1 MAKVIRIGK
10 TYELG
15 DVLADIEM
23 SGESDITLQI
33 SSDSKFL
40 ENTKDLQVVRT
51 YAESLQKTL
60 KVENTERFEKVG
72 FVAGADISQDDVVAP
87 KPVIKPSKKSSIP
100 KMKLKLPK
108 VRSFVFI
115 IVAFLLLIAGI
126 AGYSVLAKNVPKATV
141 TLTVSPEIFTGTK
154 EVNAKEDPGDNDVK
168 LYKTTT
174 EITES
179 KKAIPTGEKEVGDK
193 ATGEIEVLNKSGDDV
208 KINSGTEVTINFNG
222 EDLVFLTNEKA
233 TVDKKTEEDV
243 TNSKGETVKAD
254 VYGKKKIEIIA
265 SKPGEKY
272 NLSNN
277 DINSSDISLDIN
289 KDKISAELSSSTSG
303 GTSKTVT
310 VVSEKDLTDLK
321 ESLQTEIEKKAK
333 DKLEAQTSNKSQLL
347 DGSFDYKTVSAD
359 YSAKVDEEASEVTL
373 TSTVEVT
380 AYYLDGEEIKSKLS
394 DEIEKLVP
402 ENYKVSE
409 GADNISVSTS
419 VKDIVTD
426 NLGNIQSV
434 VVSVKVEA
442 FVIPNIDKEKIANDI
457 KGLSKTDAEK
467 TISKI
472 NNIKKAEFVQKPA
485 GVFTNTLPKR
495 ADNITI
501 EIKSEKL

>member
-1 MAKVIRIGK
+1 MAKVIKIGK

-15 DVLADIEM
+15 DILADIEM
-23 SGESDITLQI
+23 SSESDVTLQV

-51 YAESLQKTL
+51 YAESLQKNL

-87 KPVIKPSKKSSIP
+87 TSVIKPSKKASIP
-100 KMKLKLPK
+100 KLKFKLPK
-108 VRSFVFI
+108 VGVFVFI
-115 IVAFLLLIAGI
+115 IVAVLLLIAGI
-126 AGYSVLAKNVPKATV
+126 AGYLFFANNMPKATV

-174 EITES
+174 EVTES
-179 KKAIPTGEKEVGDK
+179 KKAVPTGEKEVGDK
-193 ATGEIEVLNKSGDDV
+193 ATGEIEVLNKSGDNV
-208 KINSGTEVTINFNG
+208 KIDLGTKVTINFNG
-222 EDLVFLTNEKA
+222 KDLVFLTNEKA
-233 TVDKKTEEDV
+233 TVDKKTEEEV

-254 VYGKKKIEIIA
+254 VYGKKKIKIIA
-265 SKPGEKY
+265 SEPGEKY
-272 NLSNN
+272 NLSND
-277 DINSSDISLDIN
+277 DINSSDISLDID

-333 DKLEAQTSNKSQLL
+333 DKLESQISSKSQLL
-347 DGSFDYKTVSAD
+347 EGSFDYTTVSAD

-373 TSTVEVT
+373 TSTTEVT
-380 AYYLDGEEIKSKLS
+380 AYYLDGDEIKSKLS

-402 ENYKVSE
+402 ENYKVS
-409 GADNISVSTS
+409 GGTDDISVSTS
-419 VKDIVTD
+419 VKDTVTD
-426 NLGNIQSV
+426 NLGKIKSV

-457 KGLSKTDAEK
+457 KGLSKSDAKE
-467 TISKI
+467 TLSKI
-472 NNIKKAEFVQKPA
+472 SNIKKAEFVQTPA
-485 GVFTNTLPKR
+485 GIFANTLPKK
-495 ADNITI
+495 ASNITI